1 MAVFLA
7 IWITVYGLM
16 YQGELEF
23 GIQLQGIFL
32 GSLIILVMGLVDDLT
47 ELEPFVKF
55 VVQVGAAVVLVL
67 HDVALSLFIGTSFI
81 TQALTVIWVVGIT
94 NSFNFL
100 DNMDGL
106 ASGVGAI
113 CAFIFAIN
121 SYRQGDPQTLYLSL
135 ILGGALVAFLRF
147 NFDPAV
153 IFLGDAGSGSIGFG
167 FRNVG
172 LSVDSGTSYFLPRIV
187 GENVAKELVLTGE
200 MVDAKR
206 AEKIGLVNHV
216 FTEDYDVQCREL
228 VETIAT
234 GPSVALRH
242 AARLVGES
250 SHKTLEEAISD
261 EAIAQGIA
269 FTSPAHEAAV
279 RAFKE
284 G

>member
-1 MAVFLA
+1 MSSEPVLLEIENEIA
-7 IWITVYGLM
+7 TVTLNQPKRRNPLSRTVTDALDEILQTIRKEDVGCVVIEGNGKAFSAGGDIDEMLDNIESDRSVDEM
-16 YQGELEF
+16 VQEWELYAETTSRTIADVYNF
-23 GIQLQGIFL
+23 PLPTVAKIDG
-32 GSLIILVMGLVDDLT
+32 
-47 ELEPFVKF
+47 PA
-55 VVQVGAAVVLVL
+55 VGAGANLAL
-67 HDVALSLFIGTSFI
+67 ACDVK
-81 TQALTVIWVVGIT
+81 
-94 NSFNFL
+94 
-100 DNMDGL
+100 L
-106 ASGVGAI
+106 AS
-113 CAFIFAIN
+113 
-121 SYRQGDPQTLYLSL
+121 
-135 ILGGALVAFLRF
+135 
-147 NFDPAV
+147 
-153 IFLGDAGSGSIGFG
+153 GSGSIGFG